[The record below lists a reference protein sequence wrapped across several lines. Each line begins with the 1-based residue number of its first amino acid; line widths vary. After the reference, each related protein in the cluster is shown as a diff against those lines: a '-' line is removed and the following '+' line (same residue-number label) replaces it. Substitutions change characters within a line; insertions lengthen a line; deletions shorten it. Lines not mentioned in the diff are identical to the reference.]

1 MIPLQFGLIH
11 LMQPKNTLVYIHQCI
26 FANSIIYK
34 TFVENLLEYVTTMV
48 CIAVKGE
55 PVVGV
60 IHKPF
65 EKKTYWAWVSQ
76 GMAEE
81 LLEINKAVIKS

>member
-1 MIPLQFGLIH
+1 MHFFERVII
-11 LMQPKNTLVYIHQCI
+11 KTL
-26 FANSIIYK
+26 
-34 TFVENLLEYVTTMV
+34 VENLLEYVTTMV

-65 EKKTYWAWVSQ
+65 EKKTYWAWVGQ

-81 LLEINKAVIKS
+81 LLEINKAVIITSV

>member
-1 MIPLQFGLIH
+1 MHFFERVII
-11 LMQPKNTLVYIHQCI
+11 KTL
-26 FANSIIYK
+26 
-34 TFVENLLEYVTTMV
+34 VENLLEYVTTMV

-65 EKKTYWAWVSQ
+65 EKKTYWAWVGQ

-81 LLEINKAVIKS
+81 LLEINKAVIIT

>member
-1 MIPLQFGLIH
+1 
-11 LMQPKNTLVYIHQCI
+11 
-26 FANSIIYK
+26 
-34 TFVENLLEYVTTMV
+34 MV

-55 PVVGV
+55 PIVGV

-65 EKKTYWAWVSQ
+65 EKKTYWAWVGQ

-81 LLEINKAVIKS
+81 FLEINKAVINSSFFQFTTDCLINY

>member
-1 MIPLQFGLIH
+1 M
-11 LMQPKNTLVYIHQCI
+11 
-26 FANSIIYK
+26 
-34 TFVENLLEYVTTMV
+34 LEYVTTMV

-55 PVVGV
+55 PIVGV

-65 EKKTYWAWVSQ
+65 EKKTYWAWVGQ

-81 LLEINKAVIKS
+81 LLEINKAVIISSFFQFTTDCLINY

>member
-1 MIPLQFGLIH
+1 MHFFERVIF
-11 LMQPKNTLVYIHQCI
+11 KTL
-26 FANSIIYK
+26 
-34 TFVENLLEYVTTMV
+34 VENLLEYVTTMV

-65 EKKTYWAWVSQ
+65 EKKTYWAWVGQ

-81 LLEINKAVIKS
+81 LLEINKAVIITSVSI

>member
-1 MIPLQFGLIH
+1 
-11 LMQPKNTLVYIHQCI
+11 
-26 FANSIIYK
+26 
-34 TFVENLLEYVTTMV
+34 MV

-55 PVVGV
+55 PIVGV

-65 EKKTYWAWVSQ
+65 EKKTYWAWVGQ

-81 LLEINKAVIKS
+81 LLEINKAVIISSFFQFTTDCLINY